1 MQADV
6 EIRSRPVRVI
16 KDVEVRR
23 GELIDAAQ
31 TTFFAKGYDAATVAD
46 IIAIAGVSKGGFY
59 HHFTSK
65 EELLDAVIERLTAT
79 VIANAADILDDPA
92 LNALQ
97 KLNAFFARGL
107 AWKVDNVRVMRGM
120 FLMLQRPENE
130 QLYHRMVKAGVRTVG
145 PVLARIVEQGVR
157 EKLFDV
163 PDSSIVAQ
171 IMLHVADTR
180 YPIAAEAMQ
189 LAERGKVKR
198 GAALLETRIRS
209 EETIMERLLG
219 LAAGS
224 IHFLETG
231 QMRAVL
237 EALR

>member
-1 MQADV
+1 MQPDTETRA
-6 EIRSRPVRVI
+6 RPARVI
-16 KDVEVRR
+16 KGVEVRR

-31 TTFFAKGYDAATVAD
+31 QAFFSKGYDATTVAD
-46 IIAIAGVSKGGFY
+46 IMALAGVSKGGFY

-79 VIANAADILDDPA
+79 VIANGADILDDPA
-92 LNALQ
+92 LTALE
-97 KLNAFFARGL
+97 KLNGFFARGL
-107 AWKVDNVRVMRGM
+107 QWKVENVRPMRGM

-130 QLYHRMVKAGVRTVG
+130 QLYHRMVKAGVRAVG

-157 EKLFDV
+157 EKAFDV
-163 PDSSIVAQ
+163 PDSFIVAQ

-189 LAERGKVKR
+189 LAERDDVDA
-198 GAALLETRIRS
+198 GAALLDKRIHS
-209 EETIMERLLG
+209 EEAIIERLLG
-219 LAAGS
+219 LAPGS
-224 IHFLETG
+224 IRFLEPG